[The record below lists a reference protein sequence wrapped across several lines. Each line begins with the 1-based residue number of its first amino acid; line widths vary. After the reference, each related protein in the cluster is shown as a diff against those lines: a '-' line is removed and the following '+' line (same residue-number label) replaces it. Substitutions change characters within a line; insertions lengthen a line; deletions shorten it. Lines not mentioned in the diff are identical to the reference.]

1 MLHCKIMKFK
11 GLTNNEVLKSR
22 EQNGTNQ
29 LTQLEQ
35 DPIWKKVL
43 EGFKDPMIMIL
54 LVALAIQIV
63 FCFLGKAE
71 WYEAVGILIAVLIA
85 NLVGV
90 LSENS
95 QENKAAALR
104 AEEQAKEKTKVI
116 RDGSL
121 IEIPV
126 NDVVVG
132 DIVLLESGD
141 KVPADGIILDGEVKV
156 DQASL
161 NGESEEAKK
170 VAVTDKNKY
179 IAENSLGTDL
189 LMESYA
195 FRGTV
200 ICNGSCYMEV
210 LEVGD
215 KSTYGKLA
223 LEMQEDT
230 RETPL
235 KVKLNK
241 LAGQISKF
249 GYIGATVIAL
259 AYLVDNLWLA
269 GNMPVDVFGWVNL
282 LLNAI
287 SLAVVIVC
295 MAVPEGLPMMISM
308 VLSMNMG
315 KMMKDNVLVHKL
327 NGIETAGGLNILFS
341 DKTGTITKG
350 QLSVVEVTDGSLKA
364 FKKLS
369 EMPNEMKS
377 KFLVGVGVNNSAS
390 ISNDKVIGGNST
402 DRALMNFVLESDIHE
417 INKAEVLEFNAFDSN
432 KKCSSVIISKG
443 DKHTTYIKGAAEKII
458 ARCTSAMSNDGSISK
473 LSEKDFD
480 NYNKYMDE
488 QASRSMRL
496 LAVAITDGNNTDS
509 NDLTLIGIISIRDDV
524 RPEARDAIADVKAA
538 GVQVIMATGDR
549 LETAVAIAKEASLL
563 SVDNSEILTPENK
576 NDVLKKCQKN
586 KSTELSLTSN
596 TLAEL
601 TDDEIKS
608 FIPYI
613 RVIARALPTDKSRL
627 VKIAQELDLVCGM
640 TGDGVNDA
648 PALKKADVGFAMGS
662 GTEVAKEAGDI
673 TILDDNFASIQKA
686 ILYGRTIFTNIRKF
700 LIFQLSVNVTTVL
713 LCFLAP
719 LLGIAQPFSIVSIL
733 AINLVMDTLAAIA
746 FGCEPALKRYMKDAP
761 IKRSESIINKYMA
774 TQIGTTA
781 IFSTVIGLLILLNT
795 SLQSVYAPGVTDLSE
810 AYRESALMAFF
821 MLTIIFTGFN
831 ARSTNANI
839 FEHMNENKPF
849 SLIMAGVL
857 AMVFVLIHIVS
868 TVAGLTPITGRTWLV
883 MLGLAILIVPIDMIR
898 KVIVN
903 KK

>member
-1 MLHCKIMKFK
+1 MKFK
-11 GLTNNEVLKSR
+11 GLTNKEVEKSR
-22 EQNGTNQ
+22 EQYGSNQ
-29 LTQLEQ
+29 LTQIEQ

-116 RDGSL
+116 RNGSL

-141 KVPADGIILDGEVKV
+141 KVPADGIIIDGEVKV

-170 VAVTDKNKY
+170 IAVSNKEKY
-179 IAENSLGTDL
+179 IKENALGTDL

-259 AYLVDNLWLA
+259 AYLADNLFIA
-269 GNMPVDVFGWVNL
+269 GTMPTDAFGWINL
-282 LLNAI
+282 LLNAV

-402 DRALMNFVLESDIHE
+402 DRALMNFVLDSDIHE

-443 DKHTTYIKGAAEKII
+443 DKCTTYIKGAAEKII
-458 ARCTSAMSNDGSISK
+458 ARCKTAMSSDGKITTLSK
-473 LSEKDFD
+473 KDFD

-496 LAVAITDGNNTDS
+496 LAVAIVDKNDPDS
-509 NDLTLIGIISIRDDV
+509 EDLTLIGIISIRDDV
-524 RPEARDAIADVKAA
+524 RPEAKDAIADVKAA

-563 SVDNSEILTPENK
+563 SQNSMILTADNK
-576 NDVLKKCQKN
+576 NEVLNKCKN
-586 KSTELSLTSN
+586 DKTVELSLTSG

-608 FIPYI
+608 FIPFI

-774 TQIGTTA
+774 SQIGTTA
-781 IFSTVIGLLILLNT
+781 IFSTVIGLLILLNS

-831 ARSTNANI
+831 ARSTKVNI
-839 FEHMNENKPF
+839 FEHMSENKPF

-857 AMVFVLIHIVS
+857 GMVFVLIHVVS
-868 TVAGLTPITGRTWLV
+868 TVAGLTPISIRTWLV
-883 MLGLAILIVPIDMIR
+883 MFGLALLIIPIDMIR
-898 KVIVN
+898 KSIVN